1 MKQHPERRLG
11 VCSWSLKAASPADLA
26 QKVFE
31 CGVTSVQLALDPLRD
46 GRWDVARSVHA
57 LAASGLS
64 ARSGMIGMKGEDYTS
79 PASIAATGGVRVDA
93 HWEENLAAATESA
106 ALAWRLRL
114 PLVSFHAGFLP
125 HERRDPLR
133 AVLLGR
139 LRALADVFGRHDVA
153 LALETGQE
161 RAETML
167 DVLAEL
173 DRPTVGV
180 NFDPANML
188 LYGMGDPVEA
198 LSVLGPHVRQV
209 HVKDARAPRQP
220 GAWGEE
226 VCVGTGEVDW
236 PRFFEVLARVAPAAD
251 LMIEREAGVDRVGDI
266 RKAATL
272 VRKLLGTAAPS

>member
-1 MKQHPERRLG
+1 

-31 CGVTSVQLALDPLRD
+31 CGVGCVQLALDPLRD
-46 GRWDVARSVHA
+46 GRWDVQRTVHA
-57 LAASGLS
+57 LAARNIVP
-64 ARSGMIGMKGEDYTS
+64 RSGMIGMRGEDYAS
-79 PASIAATGGVRVDA
+79 PASIRETGGVRLDA
-93 HWEENLAAATESA
+93 HWDENVAAATQSA

-125 HERRDPLR
+125 HDRADPVR
-133 AVLLGR
+133 GVMLGR
-139 LRALADVFGRHDVA
+139 LRAIADVFAKHGVA

-161 RAETML
+161 RADTLL

-198 LSVLGPHVRQV
+198 LSALGPHVRQV

-226 VCVGTGEVDW
+226 VTVGTGEVDW
-236 PRFFEVLARVAPAAD
+236 PRFFAVLARVAPAAD
-251 LMIEREAGVDRVGDI
+251 LMIEREAGTDRVGDI
-266 RKAATL
+266 RKAASF
-272 VRKLLGTAAPS
+272 VRGLLGAETAT